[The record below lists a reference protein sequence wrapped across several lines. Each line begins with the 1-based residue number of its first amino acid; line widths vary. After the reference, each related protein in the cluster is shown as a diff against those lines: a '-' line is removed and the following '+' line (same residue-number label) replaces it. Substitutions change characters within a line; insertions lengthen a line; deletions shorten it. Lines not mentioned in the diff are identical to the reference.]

1 MIGASLTASGR
12 SALQV
17 ATGLAGPY
25 SVILP
30 PKALGLAGCCG
41 AFYKHQASDMLQ
53 HL

>member
-1 MIGASLTASGR
+1 MIGASLTASGN

-30 PKALGLAGCCG
+30 PKALGLSGCCG
-41 AFYKHQASDMLQ
+41 VFYKHQASVMLQ